1 MENESWQ
8 ARTETLIGKE
18 NLLKLQNSNIVIF
31 GLGGV
36 GSYVVEGLV
45 RAGVQNIGIV
55 DKDVIDITNINRQL
69 IADTTTIG
77 KSKVDVEEKRIL
89 DINPTAKIIKIKE
102 FVDKNNIEKIMNNI
116 LSLNNHIDYVVDA
129 IDTISSKLEIIK
141 YCKQNNINII
151 SCMGT
156 GNKLNANMFEITDIN
171 KTSVCPVA
179 KIIRKELK
187 KLEISSLKVLYSKEI
202 PIKNIQ
208 SVSPASISFVE
219 MRNIDTKNYKK
230 YLFFLYFCD
239 IVIYSQFYL
248 FNIGGAIIMAKCEIC
263 EKSIAH
269 GNKISIARSHV
280 SRRTTRTFKPNLRR
294 VKAIINGDTK
304 TIHVCSKCLRSGK
317 VNRA

>member
-1 MENESWQ
+1 MENGNWQ
-8 ARTETLIGKE
+8 ARTEALIGKE

-45 RAGVQNIGIV
+45 RAGVQNISIV
-55 DKDVIDITNINRQL
+55 DKDIIDTTNINRQL

-141 YCKQNNINII
+141 YCKQNNINIV

-156 GNKLNANMFEITDIN
+156 GNKLNANMFEIADIN

-208 SVSPASISFVE
+208 SSSPSSISFVPSVAGLLIAGE
-219 MRNIDTKNYKK
+219 VIKN
-230 YLFFLYFCD
+230 
-239 IVIYSQFYL
+239 
-248 FNIGGAIIMAKCEIC
+248 IC
-263 EKSIAH
+263 E
-269 GNKISIARSHV
+269 
-280 SRRTTRTFKPNLRR
+280 
-294 VKAIINGDTK
+294 
-304 TIHVCSKCLRSGK
+304 
-317 VNRA
+317 